1 MKPKTRLD
9 SLVKLRES
17 EEERARIDL
26 ARAAQAKAKAEA
38 EHRLAVEK
46 ARHDGR
52 QAGCAKQW
60 ELVDSSHLRSIAE
73 KHAAGE
79 RATAAKAGEE
89 RARSSVENAHKQR
102 DIATRAAD
110 RRRHEL
116 VVHANAKEL
125 KAADQVATLIYQ
137 YRKRT

>member
-1 MKPKTRLD
+1 MRPKTRLD

-38 EHRLAVEK
+38 EHREAVAK

-52 QAGCAKQW
+52 SAGCAKRW
-60 ELVDSSHLRSIAE
+60 ELVDSAHLRSVAE
-73 KHAAGE
+73 KHAAAE
-79 RATAAKAGEE
+79 KAQLAKAGED
-89 RARSSVENAHKQR
+89 RARTSVENAHKR
-102 DIATRAAD
+102 REIASRAAN

-116 VVHANAKEL
+116 IVDANSKEL
-125 KAADQVATLIYQ
+125 KSADQVATLIYQ
-137 YRKRT
+137 YRKRA